1 MKFIPY
7 MDFDGQCSEAF
18 DFYQRIFA
26 GKVARF
32 TYGESP
38 MAADMP
44 AATHNRIMHAQLETA
59 GTVLMGADGPPHSQS
74 NKGCVNIQVESAAE
88 AERIFAALSEGASV
102 QMPLGETFWAHRF
115 GMLTD
120 RYGKGWMINC
130 MKPMP

>member
-7 MDFDGQCSEAF
+7 LGFDSQCKEAF
-18 DFYQRIFA
+18 DFYAKIFN
-26 GKVARF
+26 GKLTRF
-32 TYGESP
+32 TFGESP
-38 MAADMP
+38 MAADLP
-44 AATHNRIMHAQLETA
+44 AATHNRIMHAQLEIA
-59 GTVLMGADGPPHSQS
+59 DSILMGADGPPESQS
-74 NKGCVNIQVESAAE
+74 NKGCVNIQVDAPAE

-115 GMLTD
+115 GLLTD